1 MSLTRLEFQTTS
13 DCIDLLDKLAEKD
26 GVSRSE
32 ILRRSIGLYAWA
44 AEEAENG
51 RFLTPTLSEEIK

>member
-1 MSLTRLEFQTTS
+1 MSLTRLEVQTTS
-13 DCIDLLDKLAEKD
+13 DCINLLDKLAEKD

-51 RFLTPTLSEEIK
+51 RVLTPTSREDTK